1 MRTLPRR
8 QPAAVLLALL
18 AGLTLVGGCNR
29 ADQNR
34 AANTGDRAV
43 AQAERSAERAGEA
56 VKEAGRDAGQ
66 AIGNAA
72 DAVGN
77 KSKDVAITTA
87 VNARLAGDDRLS
99 ALKIN
104 VDTVGGK
111 VVLRGSAPDTASR
124 NRATELA
131 RAVDGVT
138 EVSNELSVQPAR

>member
-1 MRTLPRR
+1 MIDRR
-8 QPAAVLLALL
+8 QKPALLLALL
-18 AGLTLVGGCNR
+18 ASLALVTGCNR
-29 ADQNR
+29 AQQDS

-43 AQAERSAERAGEA
+43 AQAERGAERAGEA
-56 VKEAGRDAGQ
+56 VRETGRDAGQ

-72 DAVGN
+72 DAVAN

-124 NRATELA
+124 ARATELA
-131 RAVDGVT
+131 RAVDGVS
-138 EVSNELSVQPAR
+138 EVSNELSVQPTR